1 MVGVGL
7 LWFLEKVPS
16 GAIVNSSVPS
26 SLPRTP
32 SQILNTDSHSI
43 DEGFLGL
50 LGGSIVQSLHL
61 MCDGRAVAT
70 EIPVSF

>member
-1 MVGVGL
+1 M

-16 GAIVNSSVPS
+16 GAIVYSSVPS

-32 SQILNTDSHSI
+32 SQIHNTDSHGI
-43 DEGFLGL
+43 DEGFFGL

-61 MCDGRAVAT
+61 MCNGRAVAT
-70 EIPVSF
+70 KIPVSF